1 MTYPIFSVLLFSALS
16 VIVIYMAVDF
26 FEYLKKFHSAKWKEI
41 SFERPFGISQDE
53 LYFYPIRPIKF
64 IPFLLSKNDIN
75 DTNVIIYKAVIKL
88 LLLAIIFLIIFS
100 LFIV

>member
-16 VIVIYMAVDF
+16 VIVIYMTVDF
-26 FEYLKKFHSAKWKEI
+26 FEYLKKFHSAIWKEI

-53 LYFYPIRPIKF
+53 LYFYPIRLIKF

>member
-16 VIVIYMAVDF
+16 VIVIYMTVDF